1 MDSGGENS
9 APVLLLH
16 RRKAGHPAAQG
27 RGQSWTG
34 EAGLA
39 QALTQLLHRGRV
51 VTRMVV
57 AVESGGGPGPG
68 QVVADQSPARSKHA
82 DDLAERAAPVPDVVE
97 HQQRQHRIEAGV
109 AEGQGGRIGG
119 LDRGSPREGGQS
131 VPGGAEHGRIHVGG
145 GQTHAG
151 KAGEQDLGIGAGA
164 GPQLEY
170 VAIQLLAGENPGNHG
185 PAGECPPGR
194 VAARP
199 ALHTRHDGHRAS
211 LSNKRGGCR
220 GVGIVPAIETPEN
233 NGLIPPLP
241 GWRGTSAEHRYFVC
255 DVFTSVPL
263 AGNQLAVYTDGR
275 PLDDEQMQRMA
286 REMNIAETVFLLPAR
301 QGGDVAV
308 RIFTPTGELPF
319 AGHPVLGT
327 AVVVGTAL
335 DRSMVTLETGAG
347 NIPVALERDDVGRIV
362 FGRMQQPVPVWEP
375 FDRQGELLGAIGVER
390 SELPVEVYR
399 IGPLH
404 VCVNLPTE
412 NDVAGLR
419 PDLARLEQLGVAAN
433 CFAGGGREWKT
444 RMFFPAMGINE
455 DPATGSAAGPLAVH
469 LARHGRIAFGQE
481 ITIRQ
486 GEEIGRPS
494 ILRATAYGSGETVE
508 RVEVGGQA
516 VIVAEGAYRISV

>member
-1 MDSGGENS
+1 
-9 APVLLLH
+9 
-16 RRKAGHPAAQG
+16 
-27 RGQSWTG
+27 
-34 EAGLA
+34 
-39 QALTQLLHRGRV
+39 
-51 VTRMVV
+51 
-57 AVESGGGPGPG
+57 
-68 QVVADQSPARSKHA
+68 
-82 DDLAERAAPVPDVVE
+82 
-97 HQQRQHRIEAGV
+97 
-109 AEGQGGRIGG
+109 
-119 LDRGSPREGGQS
+119 
-131 VPGGAEHGRIHVGG
+131 
-145 GQTHAG
+145 
-151 KAGEQDLGIGAGA
+151 
-164 GPQLEY
+164 
-170 VAIQLLAGENPGNHG
+170 
-185 PAGECPPGR
+185 
-194 VAARP
+194 
-199 ALHTRHDGHRAS
+199 
-211 LSNKRGGCR
+211 
-220 GVGIVPAIETPEN
+220 
-233 NGLIPPLP
+233 
-241 GWRGTSAEHRYFVC
+241 VC